1 MDWISAI
8 KTKAQTGKPIVQGGR
23 AEVKLGFDKLVF
35 APSQLAKRPRD
46 YFREEISS
54 KTRIGELELE
64 IPILIGAMSFGALSK
79 SAKLALAK
87 ASTLAGTAANT
98 GEGGMLP
105 EERQEAKKLI
115 VQYSTGRFGIT
126 EDVLKQAD
134 AIEIK
139 LGQGAKPGQGGLL
152 PAEKVTPE
160 IAKVR
165 HVELGKAVHS
175 PPAHPDIHS
184 WEDLKEKIKWLKE
197 LTGKPVIV
205 KLAAGDLEADLPLIV
220 KAGPDAI
227 AIDGRAGGTGA
238 APQIM
243 LEDFGIPTLVAL
255 AKARQILDRLE
266 AKQKLLI
273 GGGLSTGGDVAKCL
287 ALGADAVF
295 MGIPLL
301 ISMGCIY
308 CRLCHLGKCPVG
320 LATQD
325 PELEKKLDPKAAEK
339 AANFLKATA
348 EEVKMAAAALGY
360 DDVHKLSKSDLRA
373 LDPWI
378 AKVTGVKEA

>member
-87 ASTLAGTAANT
+87 ASILAGTAANT

-348 EEVKMAAAALGY
+348 EEVKMAAAALG
-360 DDVHKLSKSDLRA
+360 
-373 LDPWI
+373 
-378 AKVTGVKEA
+378 